1 MSNVIKIKRSSG
13 SSAPSSLRR
22 GELAYAEGSKA
33 LYIGAGDENNAGAAP
48 NQPIIGGALNK
59 LESPT
64 GSLNMS
70 SQRIVALADPVGSSD
85 AATKS
90 YVDAARSGLDVKA
103 SVRAASTGAISGFPD
118 LSSAP
123 TIDGVS
129 IQDGDRVLIKDE
141 STASNNGIWVWNN
154 SGTIFTRATD
164 FDSNTE
170 VTAGAFTFVEEGS
183 TYADSGWVLT
193 TNDDI
198 TVGTTGLAF
207 AQFSGAGQITAGDGI
222 LKSGNTLS
230 VMLVPTGGLDFATH
244 AGKQKIT
251 VNYSDANALG
261 TLPIAKGGTGAT
273 TDTAARTALGL
284 GSLATLSAVGAA
296 QITDNTVGAAELN
309 VSGNGTNGQYLITD
323 GDGSF
328 SWQTLPVTGGTGIN
342 VDSNYVLSIDNT
354 VATLTGTQTLTNKT
368 IDCGTF

>member
-1 MSNVIKIKRSSG
+1 MANIIKIKRSSG
-13 SSAPSSLRR
+13 SSAPPSLAR
-22 GELAYAEGSKA
+22 GELGYAEGSKA
-33 LYIGAGDENNAGAAP
+33 LYIGSGNETGGAAA

-85 AATKS
+85 AVTKS
-90 YVDAARSGLDVKA
+90 YCDAARSGLDVKA
-103 SVRAASTGAISGFPD
+103 SCRAASTGAISGFPD

-141 STASNNGIWVWNN
+141 GTASNNGIWVWND
-154 SGTIFTRATD
+154 SGTIFSRATD

-170 VTAGAFTFVEEGS
+170 VTAGAFTFVEEG
-183 TYADSGWVLT
+183 TTHADSGWVVT

-198 TVGTTGLAF
+198 TVGTTGITW

-261 TLPIAKGGTGAT
+261 TLPLAKGGTGAT
-273 TDTAARTALGL
+273 TVSGARSALGLTIGGDVQAYDADLTALATLSKTNGNFIVGDGSTWVAESGSTARASLGL
-284 GSLATLSAVGAA
+284 GSIATQAA
-296 QITDNTVGAAELN
+296 NSVNI
-309 VSGNGTNGQYLITD
+309 
-323 GDGSF
+323 
-328 SWQTLPVTGGTGIN
+328 TGGTIN
-342 VDSNYVLSIDNT
+342 MSSAQRV
-354 VATLTGTQTLTNKT
+354 TLA
-368 IDCGTF
+368 CGSWT

>member
-261 TLPIAKGGTGAT
+261 TLPLAKGGTGAT
-273 TDTAARTALGL
+273 TVSGARSALGLTIGSDVQAFDADLTALATLSKTNGNFIVGDGSTWVAESGSTARASLGL
-284 GSLATLSAVGAA
+284 GSIATQAA
-296 QITDNTVGAAELN
+296 NSVNI
-309 VSGNGTNGQYLITD
+309 
-323 GDGSF
+323 
-328 SWQTLPVTGGTGIN
+328 TGGTIN
-342 VDSNYVLSIDNT
+342 MSSAQSV
-354 VATLTGTQTLTNKT
+354 T
-368 IDCGTF
+368 IDCGSWT